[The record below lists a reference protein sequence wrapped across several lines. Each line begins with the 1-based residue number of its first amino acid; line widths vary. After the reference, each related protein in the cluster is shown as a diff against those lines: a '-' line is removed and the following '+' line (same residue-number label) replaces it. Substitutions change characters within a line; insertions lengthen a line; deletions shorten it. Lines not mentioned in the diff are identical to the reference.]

1 MTDTNRT
8 DYKAL
13 YPILFCDRWPASGL
27 KNSIVSVD
35 ADALA
40 EEYRRLCKNAPR
52 RSKSYFSLQRNGT
65 TDERH
70 PATRGIQWEP
80 RYAMALWNLESR
92 WPRPCGGWQR
102 FLDYQTPLQARQ
114 ADSGIGEIDLFGVT
128 DRGRLIVVE
137 LKYPRIDRQGNSPAY
152 ALMEGLRY
160 AAIVEANQQ
169 PIAIEA
175 KRKLGVKQ
183 VDSKTPPIVQVL
195 GPISWWDYWLKKR
208 AAGNWSRSFAKLASA
223 FETRTGV
230 TVECLATD
238 TDIESIVTKLCKR
251 KPSLNCPP
259 KIYSVQ
265 LNREGNYFEALSP
278 VDWNE

>member
-27 KNSIVSVD
+27 KNSIASVD

-52 RSKSYFSLQRNGT
+52 RSKSYFSLQHNGT
-65 TDERH
+65 TKNRPPD
-70 PATRGIQWEP
+70 TRGIQWEP
-80 RYAMALWNLESR
+80 RYAMALWNLEYR
-92 WPRPCGGWQR
+92 QPRPGGGWQCFR
-102 FLDYQTPLQARQ
+102 DYQVPLQSSNK
-114 ADSGIGEIDLFGVT
+114 DCKIGEIDLLGFT
-128 DRGRLIVVE
+128 EQGRLIIVE
-137 LKYPRIDRQGNSPAY
+137 LKSPRSGGGQSPAH

-160 AAIVEANQQ
+160 AAIVGANLHPLTSDAQKRFGCKTDAEA
-169 PIAIEA
+169 
-175 KRKLGVKQ
+175 
-183 VDSKTPPIVQVL
+183 PPIVQVL

-208 AAGNWSRSFAKLASA
+208 AAGNWSRPFAKLASA

-251 KPSLNCPP
+251 KPSLNRPP

-265 LNREGNYFEALSP
+265 LNREVNYFEALSP